1 MILRLLILIGLVLA
15 GCAALFYLVSRV
27 HRFRFSLALARGR
40 RRLRRWVAPD
50 AGANR

>member
-27 HRFRFSLALARGR
+27 HRFRLSLALARGR
-40 RRLRRWVAPD
+40 SGWF
-50 AGANR
+50 